1 VRQITTTAAAAA
13 AAAATVVRID
23 SPDAATIDAQRRHA
37 KPTPNA
43 EAGAK
48 VQYQKPKE
56 AR

>member
-1 VRQITTTAAAAA
+1 VRQITTTAAAA